1 MREMDHFVVRLAEWE
16 TTGGEIFDDAA
27 YYADLLVKYKA
38 IIFKNLRPSR
48 EEHIKILEVLYQ
60 GTYEDLRWGERW
72 DEDHK
77 FMFEGDLASLGDMMP
92 EDRKAGWHSDMPTLD
107 QIPSLQS
114 MHMTKFDDIPEG
126 TGRTWLL
133 DLEQLYAGLSLH
145 QKEWLQTATVT
156 HGQPADEGLATVTPH
171 PEASDLKTYPAIRIH
186 PVTGNKNLFIS
197 GPENTPTPNDETAKE
212 VQQVIWDAM
221 SQYDKPD
228 SLRYAHEWEVG
239 DLMVWD
245 NRNLLHTFEGGW
257 KYGSRIFDKVEYGY
271 ETPLF

>member
-16 TTGGEIFDDAA
+16 TTGEEILNDAA

-38 IIFKNLRPSR
+38 IVFKNLRPSR

-60 GTYEDLRWGERW
+60 GTCEDLRYGDRW

-77 FMFEGDLASLGDMMP
+77 FMFERDLASLGDIMP
-92 EDRKAGWHSDMPTLD
+92 IDRKAGWHSDFPTSA
-107 QIPSLQS
+107 QIPSLES
-114 MHMTKFDDIPEG
+114 IHMTKFDDIPEG

-133 DLEQLYAGLSLH
+133 DLEQLYAGLSPH
-145 QKEWLQTATVT
+145 QKEWLQTATFT
-156 HGQPADEGLATVTPH
+156 HGES
-171 PEASDLKTYPAIRIH
+171 EKISYPAIRIH

-212 VQQVIWDAM
+212 VQQVVWDAM

-228 SLRYAHEWEVG
+228 SLRYAQEWEVG

-245 NRNLLHTFEGGW
+245 NRNVLHTFEGGW